1 MIIRN
6 VIEMG
11 LNNLLGICIHL
22 KMMCWIFF
30 EIIPTLTKDIDD
42 FEEFPEEPIDTGHIF
57 NTDKKFKDRD
67 ELISEVKKTG
77 LLHNINVRIDSY
89 HAQRGFG
96 EQWFKWDRSGSY
108 QFRSDLDAP
117 STKSFTGSRKCDCPF
132 KLKAVGQVDGTWK
145 LYVHNGYHN
154 HFIGAK
160 LDVLNA
166 DVIVFESTV
175 VF

>member
-1 MIIRN
+1 M
-6 VIEMG
+6 V
-11 LNNLLGICIHL
+11 LSSDQ
-22 KMMCWIFF
+22 
-30 EIIPTLTKDIDD
+30 DIDD

>member
-1 MIIRN
+1 M
-6 VIEMG
+6 VTVKT
-11 LNNLLGICIHL
+11 H
-22 KMMCWIFF
+22 
-30 EIIPTLTKDIDD
+30 
-42 FEEFPEEPIDTGHIF
+42 EEPIDTGHIF